1 MLYRKRT
8 MWRLLSLTLALSLL
22 AAACASDD
30 GAADTANAALAEAN
44 AADSEAATALAD
56 AQAAAAAAEAALRAA
71 EAAQAAADLAQATA
85 EGNQEAVAAAE
96 DALADA
102 QDAAAAAR
110 DEAAAAQSDADAA
123 RQAAEAAQ
131 AGAEAQAAAAAA
143 TPEPPPPPP
152 EPADEP
158 MDDMA
163 PPALVDKPEGWV
175 PPEASMS
182 TARAWPTG
190 PAVEV
195 PQLTVG
201 YLQVLGASEAAQRLE
216 FSTKD
221 AVDYLGWDWEYCDA
235 EGVPDQMQTCLEGFI
250 NSGVDAIVTDGTT
263 VEVIVEGL
271 ARARDAGIP
280 FVNSG
285 GTQSFYHLYAG
296 SFNPNDAALG
306 QVLAE
311 WMMENRGKDGP
322 VQISSAGFAKWGS
335 DREDSLRAAI
345 EGTGVTI
352 GAEEMVDFADVIGT
366 AADATA
372 NWLLQAP
379 DSLAFW
385 LTFDLAALG
394 VGPVIVESFPGVSPP
409 DRPMVLTFYAN
420 CGDAGADE
428 GRRRGR
434 LLGGEPGMGQLRGHR
449 PDCLV
454 LRQGRPVHR
463 RVASLL
469 RGRRRQRRAVLDPVH
484 RDAGGSRRRVQ
495 ARAGPVPDPDGSL
508 VDRLRGILRDP
519 LGGRV
524 QQHRLS
530 SVDRT
535 P

>member
-1 MLYRKRT
+1 MLNRKRT
-8 MWRLLSLTLALSLL
+8 LWRLLSLTLALSLL

-56 AQAAAAAAEAALRAA
+56 AQAASAAAEAALRAA

-96 DALADA
+96 EALADA

-110 DEAAAAQSDADAA
+110 DEAASAQAEADSA

-131 AGAEAQAAAAAA
+131 AEADAQAAAAAA
-143 TPEPPPPPP
+143 AADEPPPPPPPP
-152 EPADEP
+152 EPAEEP

-163 PPALVDKPEGWV
+163 PPALVDKPEGWT
-175 PPEASMS
+175 PEEGSMG
-182 TARAWPTG
+182 TAIAWPTG
-190 PAVEV
+190 PAVEL
-195 PQLTVG
+195 PSLTIG

-216 FSTKD
+216 LTAKD

-235 EGVPDQMQTCLEGFI
+235 EGVPDAMQTCLEGFI

-280 FVNSG
+280 FVNTG
-285 GTQSFYHLYAG
+285 GTQSFYHLYAA

-306 QVLAE
+306 RVLAE

-335 DREDSLRAAI
+335 DREDQLRAAV

-352 GAEEMVDFADVIGT
+352 GAVEMVDFADVIGT
-366 AADATA
+366 AADLAA

-394 VGPVIVESFPGVSPP
+394 VGPVITESFSGVSPP

-420 CGDAGADE
+420 CTTQQQ
-428 GRRRGR
+428 
-434 LLGGEPGMGQLRGHR
+434 MQ
-449 PDCLV
+449 
-454 LRQGRPVHR
+454 
-463 RVASLL
+463 
-469 RGRRRQRRAVLDPVH
+469 
-484 RDAGGSRRRVQ
+484 AGGVDASSEENLEWGSYVAIDQIASYYASGVQ
-495 ARAGPVPDPDGSL
+495 FTDELRPYYEDADGNAWQFSIPFIVTPEDVGDECNPGRGPYPTPTDPRWANYVDFFEARWAAAYSNIG
-508 VDRLRGILRDP
+508 
-519 LGGRV
+519 
-524 QQHRLS
+524 
-530 SVDRT
+530 
-535 P
+535 

>member
-1 MLYRKRT
+1 MLNRKRT
-8 MWRLLSLTLALSLL
+8 LWRLLSLTLALSLL

-56 AQAAAAAAEAALRAA
+56 AQAASAAAEAALRAA

-96 DALADA
+96 EALADA

-110 DEAAAAQSDADAA
+110 DEAASAQAEADSA

-131 AGAEAQAAAAAA
+131 AEADAQAAAAAA
-143 TPEPPPPPP
+143 AADEPPPPPPPP
-152 EPADEP
+152 EPAEEP

-163 PPALVDKPEGWV
+163 PPALVDKPEGWT
-175 PPEASMS
+175 PPEASMG
-182 TARAWPTG
+182 TAIAWPTG
-190 PAVEV
+190 PAVEL
-195 PQLTVG
+195 PSLTIG

-216 FSTKD
+216 LTAKD

-235 EGVPDQMQTCLEGFI
+235 EGVPDAMQTCLEGFI

-280 FVNSG
+280 FVNTG
-285 GTQSFYHLYAG
+285 GTQSFYHLYAA

-306 QVLAE
+306 RVLAE

-335 DREDSLRAAI
+335 DREDQLRAAV

-352 GAEEMVDFADVIGT
+352 GAVEMVDFADVIGT
-366 AADATA
+366 AADLAA

-394 VGPVIVESFPGVSPP
+394 VGPVITESFSGVSPP

-420 CGDAGADE
+420 CTTQQQ
-428 GRRRGR
+428 
-434 LLGGEPGMGQLRGHR
+434 MQ
-449 PDCLV
+449 
-454 LRQGRPVHR
+454 
-463 RVASLL
+463 
-469 RGRRRQRRAVLDPVH
+469 
-484 RDAGGSRRRVQ
+484 AGGVDASSEENLEWGSYVAIDQIASYYASGVQ
-495 ARAGPVPDPDGSL
+495 FTDELRPYYEDADGNAWQFSIPFIVTPEDVGDECNPGRGPYPTPTDPRWANYVDFFEARWAAAYSNIG
-508 VDRLRGILRDP
+508 
-519 LGGRV
+519 
-524 QQHRLS
+524 
-530 SVDRT
+530 
-535 P
+535 

>member
-1 MLYRKRT
+1 MLNRKRT
-8 MWRLLSLTLALSLL
+8 IWRLLSLTLALSLL

-30 GAADTANAALAEAN
+30 GASDTANAALAEAN

-96 DALADA
+96 EALANA

-131 AGAEAQAAAAAA
+131 AEADAQAAAAAA
-143 TPEPPPPPP
+143 TPEPPPPP

-175 PPEASMS
+175 PPEASMG

-195 PQLTVG
+195 PQLTIG

-285 GTQSFYHLYAG
+285 GTQSFYHLYAA
-296 SFNPNDAALG
+296 SFNPNDSELG
-306 QVLAE
+306 RVLAE

-345 EGTGVTI
+345 EGSGVTI

-366 AADATA
+366 AADLAA

-420 CGDAGADE
+420 CGTQEQMKAGGVDASSEENLEWGSYVAIDQVASYYAKGVQFTDELRPYYLDADGNAVQFSIPFIVTPEDTADE
-428 GRRRGR
+428 CNPGRG
-434 LLGGEPGMGQLRGHR
+434 PY
-449 PDCLV
+449 PT
-454 LRQGRPVHR
+454 PT
-463 RVASLL
+463 
-469 RGRRRQRRAVLDPVH
+469 DPSWTDYVEFFET
-484 RDAGGSRRRVQ
+484 RWATEYSNIG
-495 ARAGPVPDPDGSL
+495 
-508 VDRLRGILRDP
+508 
-519 LGGRV
+519 
-524 QQHRLS
+524 
-530 SVDRT
+530 
-535 P
+535 

>member
-1 MLYRKRT
+1 MLNRKRT
-8 MWRLLSLTLALSLL
+8 IWRLLSLTLALSLL

-30 GAADTANAALAEAN
+30 GAADTANAALAAAN

-56 AQAAAAAAEAALRAA
+56 AEAAAAAAEAALRAA

-96 DALADA
+96 EALADA

-110 DEAAAAQSDADAA
+110 DEAASAQSDADAA

-131 AGAEAQAAAAAA
+131 AEADAQAAAAAA

-175 PPEASMS
+175 PPEASMG

-195 PQLTVG
+195 PQLTIG

-235 EGVPDQMQTCLEGFI
+235 EGVPDAMQTCLEGFI

-285 GTQSFYHLYAG
+285 GTQSFYHLYAA
-296 SFNPNDAALG
+296 SFNPNDSELG
-306 QVLAE
+306 RVLAE

-394 VGPVIVESFPGVSPP
+394 VGPVIVESFSGVSPP

-420 CGDAGADE
+420 CSTQE
-428 GRRRGR
+428 Q
-434 LLGGEPGMGQLRGHR
+434 MK
-449 PDCLV
+449 
-454 LRQGRPVHR
+454 
-463 RVASLL
+463 
-469 RGRRRQRRAVLDPVH
+469 
-484 RDAGGSRRRVQ
+484 AGGVDASSEENLEWGSYAAVDQIASYFAKGIQFSDELRPYYEDADGNAVQ
-495 ARAGPVPDPDGSL
+495 FSIPFIVTPEDLGDECQPGRGPYPTPTDPSWTDYVEFFETRWATEYSNIG
-508 VDRLRGILRDP
+508 
-519 LGGRV
+519 
-524 QQHRLS
+524 
-530 SVDRT
+530 
-535 P
+535 

>member
-1 MLYRKRT
+1 MLNRKRT
-8 MWRLLSLTLALSLL
+8 IWRLLSLTLALSLL

-30 GAADTANAALAEAN
+30 GAADTADAALAEAN
-44 AADSEAATALAD
+44 AADSEGATALAE

-96 DALADA
+96 AALADA
-102 QDAAAAAR
+102 QAAAAAAR
-110 DEAAAAQSDADAA
+110 DEAASAQSEADAA
-123 RQAAEAAQ
+123 REAAEAAQ
-131 AGAEAQAAAAAA
+131 AEADAQAAAAAA

-152 EPADEP
+152 EAADEP

-163 PPALVDKPEGWV
+163 PPALVDKPEGWT
-175 PPEASMS
+175 PPEASMGS
-182 TARAWPTG
+182 ARAWPTG

-195 PQLTVG
+195 PQLTIG

-216 FSTKD
+216 FSAKD
-221 AVDYLGWDWEYCDA
+221 AVDHLGWDWEYCDA

-280 FVNSG
+280 FVNTG

-296 SFNPNDAALG
+296 SFNPNDSELG
-306 QVLAE
+306 RVLAE

-345 EGTGVTI
+345 EGSGVTI
-352 GAEEMVDFADVIGT
+352 GAEEMVDFADVVGT
-366 AADATA
+366 AADLAA

-394 VGPVIVESFPGVSPP
+394 VGPVIIESFPGASPP

-420 CGDAGADE
+420 CATQEQMKAGGVDASSEENLEWGSYVAIDQVASYYAKGVQFTDELRPYYEDADGNAVQFSIPFIVTPEDLGDE
-428 GRRRGR
+428 C
-434 LLGGEPGMGQLRGHR
+434 EPGRG
-449 PDCLV
+449 PY
-454 LRQGRPVHR
+454 PTPT
-463 RVASLL
+463 
-469 RGRRRQRRAVLDPVH
+469 DPSWTDYVEFFE
-484 RDAGGSRRRVQ
+484 SRW
-495 ARAGPVPDPDGSL
+495 AAEYSNIG
-508 VDRLRGILRDP
+508 
-519 LGGRV
+519 
-524 QQHRLS
+524 
-530 SVDRT
+530 
-535 P
+535 